1 MENNVIKSAEEF
13 LLEVYR
19 DCWNKLNSDE
29 LAEYLDN
36 YMVYN
41 SQWVFAPLNGK
52 ISFLEY
58 FNEKLKTI
66 KESAESLSLS
76 AEIKMCAN
84 YFGEHNKLGLIITQI
99 SSSSIV
105 EVALFIQVREGKIIR
120 IDICEADLFVFHSK
134 KGCHD

>member
-1 MENNVIKSAEEF
+1 MENNVNKSSEEF

-19 DCWNKLNSDE
+19 DCWNMLNSDE

-41 SQWVFAPLNGK
+41 SQWVFAPLEGK
-52 ISFLEY
+52 TSFLEY

-66 KESAESLSLS
+66 KDSAESLTLS
-76 AEIKMCAN
+76 AEIKMCWN
-84 YFGEHNKLGLIITQI
+84 YFGEQNKPGLIITQI

-105 EVALFIQVREGKIIR
+105 EVALFIQVREGIIIR
-120 IDICEADLFVFHSK
+120 IDLCEAELFVFHSK
-134 KGCHD
+134 Q

>member
-1 MENNVIKSAEEF
+1 MENNVNKSSEEF

-19 DCWNKLNSDE
+19 DCWNMLNSDE

-41 SQWVFAPLNGK
+41 SQWVFAPLEGK
-52 ISFLEY
+52 TSFLEY

-66 KESAESLSLS
+66 KDSAESLTLS
-76 AEIKMCAN
+76 AEIKMCGN
-84 YFGEHNKLGLIITQI
+84 YFGEQNKPGLIITQI

-105 EVALFIQVREGKIIR
+105 EVALFIQVREGIINR
-120 IDICEADLFVFHSK
+120 IDLCEAELFVFHSK
-134 KGCHD
+134 Q

>member
-1 MENNVIKSAEEF
+1 MENNVNKSSEEF
-13 LLEVYR
+13 LLETYR
-19 DCWNKLNSDE
+19 DCLNTLNSDE

-36 YMVYN
+36 YMVYS
-41 SQWVFAPLNGK
+41 SQWVFASLEGK
-52 ISFLEY
+52 TSFLEY

-66 KESAESLSLS
+66 KDSAESLSLS

-84 YFGEHNKLGLIITQI
+84 YFGEQNKPGLIITQI

-120 IDICEADLFVFHSK
+120 IDICETELFVFHSK
-134 KGCHD
+134 H